1 MAVVCAAPTRLSE
14 SSLRRVTAHFPHLQP
29 VGLHSTRGDPASC
42 VLETILAVNSSRTR
56 AKSRHRLSKT
66 SWSAGHQQPG
76 MRGQPWQPS
85 PPGTWST
92 LPVALELATVV
103 VPHLPRCPPCCP
115 PSSSATIPCPSLGL
129 SAGTP
134 ASPLPA
140 SCCSPGPSLLG
151 RPSAHSVHA
160 CGGSA
165 PEARFCL
172 TWVTA
177 GSSVPNSTARGV
189 DA

>member
-1 MAVVCAAPTRLSE
+1 MVCAAPTRLSE

-85 PPGTWST
+85 PPGIWST

-103 VPHLPRCPPCCP
+103 VPRLPRCPPCCP

-177 GSSVPNSTARGV
+177 GSSVPSSTARGV
-189 DA
+189 DT

>member
-1 MAVVCAAPTRLSE
+1 MAVVCAAPTHLSE

-85 PPGTWST
+85 PPGIWST

-103 VPHLPRCPPCCP
+103 VPRLPRCPPCCP
-115 PSSSATIPCPSLGL
+115 PSSSATIPCPSLGP
-129 SAGTP
+129 SAGT
-134 ASPLPA
+134 PA

>member
-1 MAVVCAAPTRLSE
+1 MAVVCAAPTHLSE

-85 PPGTWST
+85 PPGIWST

-103 VPHLPRCPPCCP
+103 VPRLPRCPPCCP
-115 PSSSATIPCPSLGL
+115 PSSSATIPCPSLGP
-129 SAGTP
+129 SAGT
-134 ASPLPA
+134 PA
-140 SCCSPGPSLLG
+140 SCCSPGPSLLLG
-151 RPSAHSVHA
+151 RPSAHSLFTHVVEA
-160 CGGSA
+160 PRRRDSASPGSLQGPPCPA
-165 PEARFCL
+165 ALP
-172 TWVTA
+172 V
-177 GSSVPNSTARGV
+177 V
-189 DA
+189 